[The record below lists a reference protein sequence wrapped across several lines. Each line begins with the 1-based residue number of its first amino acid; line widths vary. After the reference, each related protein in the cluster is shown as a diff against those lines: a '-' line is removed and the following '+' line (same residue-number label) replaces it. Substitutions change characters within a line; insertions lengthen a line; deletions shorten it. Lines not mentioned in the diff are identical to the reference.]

1 VLPSLGGRHGA
12 AALESVDAMT
22 DMVDRSRARTEPDRG
37 PEQSLPGVAEL
48 SDSDLVEAIARRDRS
63 ALVGAYARH
72 ASRVHA
78 LGLRLCG
85 QRGADDL
92 TREIFVLLWS
102 EPERYR
108 AEGGSLRSFLLV
120 QAHRRAVEMLRSD
133 YPPEA
138 LEPADTHG
146 APVPALGAKAVPLA
160 LLVGD
165 DMEAVVSSLPDG
177 ERHAIVLAYF
187 GGHTYRE
194 VASLLGETE
203 AVVKG
208 RIRSGL
214 SSMRAL
220 LADT

>member
-1 VLPSLGGRHGA
+1 
-12 AALESVDAMT
+12 MT
-22 DMVDRSRARTEPDRG
+22 GMVNRAGVRTERDRV
-37 PEQSLPGVAEL
+37 PEQSGPDVAER
-48 SDSDLVEAIARRDRS
+48 SDSDLVEAIARGDRS

-78 LGLRLCG
+78 VGLKLCG
-85 QRGADDL
+85 RRGADEV
-92 TREIFVLLWS
+92 TREIFVRLWS
-102 EPERYR
+102 NPERYQAGR
-108 AEGGSLRSFLLV
+108 GSLRSFLLV
-120 QAHRRAVEMLRSD
+120 QAHRRAVEMLRSGF
-133 YPPEA
+133 PREGSA
-138 LEPADTHG
+138 PAN
-146 APVPALGAKAVPLA
+146 ALGAPDCPLGVPAVSLA

-187 GGHTYRE
+187 GGSTYRE
-194 VASLLGETE
+194 VAKLLGEDE

-214 SSMRAL
+214 ARMRAQ

>member
-1 VLPSLGGRHGA
+1 
-12 AALESVDAMT
+12 MT
-22 DMVDRSRARTEPDRG
+22 DMVNRARTKAERDRG
-37 PEQSLPGVAEL
+37 PAESIAPDAEL
-48 SDSDLVEAIARRDRS
+48 SDGDLVEAIARGDRS

-108 AEGGSLRSFLLV
+108 AERGSLRTLLLV
-120 QAHRRAVEMLRSD
+120 QAHRRAVEMLRSGRSR
-133 YPPEA
+133 EA
-138 LEPADTHG
+138 LEPADLPG
-146 APVPALGAKAVPLA
+146 APVPALGTAAVPLA

-187 GGHTYRE
+187 GGHSYRE
-194 VASLLGETE
+194 VASLLGEAE

-214 SSMRAL
+214 VRMRTQ
-220 LADT
+220 LAET